1 MSPGNSDAAYFS
13 RVRGAR
19 AMQNNQQRDGS
30 PNAAAAQRAR
40 ILAHLQAG
48 KPLTTI
54 QGRRDLDV
62 LHPCA
67 RVLELRPPRMRF
79 TATLWRVA
87 CSCKVSGRCPVCLEW
102 HRRLRLRELVA
113 QQITRGS

>member
-1 MSPGNSDAAYFS
+1 MRPGNDDAADS
-13 RVRGAR
+13 GQSRGAR
-19 AMQNNQQRDGS
+19 AKQNDQQRDGS
-30 PNAAAAQRAR
+30 HNAAAAQRAR

-54 QGRRDLDV
+54 QG
-62 LHPCA
+62 
-67 RVLELRPPRMRF
+67 RPPRMRF

-102 HRRLRLRELVA
+102 HRRLRLREVVA